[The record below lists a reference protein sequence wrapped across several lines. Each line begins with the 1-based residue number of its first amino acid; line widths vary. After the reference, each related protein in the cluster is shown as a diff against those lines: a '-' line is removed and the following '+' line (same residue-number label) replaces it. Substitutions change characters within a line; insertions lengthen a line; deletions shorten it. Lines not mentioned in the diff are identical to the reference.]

1 MKGLPTKNTYSA
13 LYVYIYIYIYI
24 KYIYISISL
33 SLSLSLS
40 CFAEIGLIGARE
52 TRETV
57 TWDVKFAGCAPHI
70 AGFWMKGSRFMVR

>member
-13 LYVYIYIYIYI
+13 LYVYIYIYIH
-24 KYIYISISL
+24 IYQVYLHL

>member
-13 LYVYIYIYIYI
+13 LYVYIYT
-24 KYIYISISL
+24 YISSIFTSL